1 MTSKSDKSKGILDQI
16 NLASEPNYFKATRSL
31 IIGPSASGKSTLA
44 ANLAV
49 YLVKRYNNLII
60 ISPSTDDQNLKAL
73 AKFCKDAKL
82 NVLWTTIDDKGN
94 LSIPVEMDDPE
105 KEKKDE
111 KKKNKDKE
119 KINKD
124 EYKDIVVPSLS
135 KSLFIIDDYYTQK
148 GMPKALSSLISSLFI
163 KGRHNKNNVI
173 YIAHSNRNIPHE
185 IKLGC
190 NALFIDRPYD
200 NIALSDRIKD
210 TNFSE
215 WYQLDSYTSPSTIDL
230 VQFKPITRDE
240 LIRKLKD
247 KLHPEDKGKKLASLQ
262 EYQGISIQGNENAVK
277 TIKKTIKE
285 GSSISNNTHLNNI
298 QIDPVIESSYKLF
311 C

>member
-1 MTSKSDKSKGILDQI
+1 MTSKSEKSKGILDQI

-73 AKFCKDAKL
+73 AKFCKEAKL

-94 LSIPVEMDDPE
+94 LSIPVEMDS
-105 KEKKDE
+105 KEKD
-111 KKKNKDKE
+111 KDKKE
-119 KINKD
+119 KDDDKINKD

-148 GMPKALSSLISSLFI
+148 GMPKALTSLISSLFI
-163 KGRHNKNNVI
+163 KGRHSKNNVI

-210 TNFSE
+210 NDFSE

-230 VQFKPITRDE
+230 VQFKPLTME
-240 LIRKLKD
+240 ALLRKLKD
-247 KLHPEDKGKKLASLQ
+247 KLHPEDKGKKLASLH
-262 EYQGISIQGNENAVK
+262 EYQGIALQGNENAIK
-277 TIKKTIKE
+277 TIKKTEKE
-285 GSSISNNTHLNNI
+285 GTSIKNTTLNMKNLN
-298 QIDPVIESSYKLF
+298 IDPITESTYKLF